1 MFTNK
6 KLFWIILPTLIGLV
20 VLLSMPVGAFAEGV
34 KISKVKFT
42 EELENGGLSEKSVVT
57 DLIDFIIPIDPLACE
72 ILGGEEVC
80 YPMIRAEAAWICKLN
95 PVDNPSN
102 SSAEC
107 REILSSTLGAAWNTW
122 KVIGG
127 RWTYVYP

>member
-57 DLIDFIIPIDPLACE
+57 DLIDFIIPIDP
-72 ILGGEEVC
+72 
-80 YPMIRAEAAWICKLN
+80 
-95 PVDNPSN
+95 
-102 SSAEC
+102 C
-107 REILSSTLGAAWNTW
+107 RC
-122 KVIGG
+122 
-127 RWTYVYP
+127 